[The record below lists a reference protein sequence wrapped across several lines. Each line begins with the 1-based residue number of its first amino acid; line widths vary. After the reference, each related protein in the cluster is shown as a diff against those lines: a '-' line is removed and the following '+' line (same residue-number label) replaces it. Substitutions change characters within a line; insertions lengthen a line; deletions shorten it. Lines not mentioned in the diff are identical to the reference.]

1 MKNMKQDKTEKY
13 RLQVSAATRNL
24 GIVRDFIRHLA
35 KEAGF
40 DKEKIEQIELAVD
53 EACTNVIKHAYHY
66 DASKMIDLRI
76 RIDRKKMVISVIDY
90 GGGFDLSKIK
100 QPDINHNV
108 KKAKAG
114 GLGIHLM
121 KKLMD
126 EVQFHIEPGKK
137 TEVRLIKFRSK
148 P

>member
-1 MKNMKQDKTEKY
+1 MKNMKKEKTKEY
-13 RLQVSAATRNL
+13 RLQVTAETKNL
-24 GIVRDFIRHLA
+24 GLVRDFIRRLA
-35 KEAGF
+35 NEAGF

-66 DASKMIDLRI
+66 DTSKMIDLHI
-76 RIDRKKMVISVIDY
+76 TIDSTKMVVSVIDY

-126 EVQFHIEPGKK
+126 EVRFHIEPGKK

>member
-1 MKNMKQDKTEKY
+1 MKNMKKDKTETY
-13 RLQVSAATRNL
+13 RLQVSAETKNL
-24 GIVRDFIRHLA
+24 GIVRDFIRRLA

-53 EACTNVIKHAYHY
+53 EACTNVIKHAYRY

-76 RIDRKKMVISVIDY
+76 RIDRKKITISVIDY
-90 GGGFDLSKIK
+90 GGGFDLAKIK
-100 QPDINHNV
+100 QPDIGHNV
-108 KKAKAG
+108 KNAKAG

-137 TEVRLIKFRSK
+137 TKVRLIKFRSK